1 MARLKSVSWMEKALS
16 TVSYSNIHVK
26 YHRRTKNFDSG
37 EWLTVEWWDGS
48 DWNLL
53 EQYRSGTVSPADFAC
68 GSGADNNANFKVR
81 WSASSDKNNE
91 FANVDNVEITG
102 VAN

>member
-1 MARLKSVSWMEKALS
+1 MARLKSTSWIEKAVS
-16 TVSYSNIHVK
+16 TASYSNIHVK
-26 YHRRTKNFDSG
+26 YHRRTVNFDSG

-48 DWNLL
+48 GWTEL
-53 EQYRSGTVSPADFAC
+53 EHYQGGLANADFAC

-91 FANVDNVEITG
+91 FANVDNAEITG
-102 VAN
+102 TAN